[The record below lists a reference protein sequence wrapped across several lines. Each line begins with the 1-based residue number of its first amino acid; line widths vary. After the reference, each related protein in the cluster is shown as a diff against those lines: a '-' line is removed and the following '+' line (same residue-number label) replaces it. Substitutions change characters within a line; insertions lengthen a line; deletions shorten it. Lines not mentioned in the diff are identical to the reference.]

1 MSRNEQARWLGCFCS
16 TELEKMEEDC
26 THYAMTLNY
35 VKNSLYK
42 KKTSQP
48 IFLKLLRNRLNVLT
62 TRVVNEGYQH
72 LILCLEI
79 CMLND

>member
-16 TELEKMEEDC
+16 AELEKMEEDC

-42 KKTSQP
+42 KKNIPAYISETAEEQAECFDHKSC
-48 IFLKLLRNRLNVLT
+48 
-62 TRVVNEGYQH
+62 E
-72 LILCLEI
+72 
-79 CMLND
+79 